1 MTSGMNRLVPLA
13 LAAGVAAAFSHGAL
27 AQDADALRREVDA
40 LKKQVEELRQ
50 AIRQAPA
57 PAAEI
62 QALRREVQE
71 VAKSAG
77 EFRGVSST
85 KHFAGYADVG
95 YADSK
100 KGPGAFDVARFN
112 PAFHYQYQDLVL
124 LDAELEIATSQNG
137 TTETGLEFATIAL
150 LVHDYAAV
158 YAGKFNSGIGQF
170 RQNLHPGWINRLP
183 SVPVG
188 FGHDQAAPTSEV
200 GAGVRG
206 ALPFGSMRATYDV
219 WLGNGPR
226 LELNAAG
233 DEIEMI
239 EASGATGNAD
249 GKKVWGGRIG
259 LLPLPKLELGLSAAR
274 GDVAVV
280 QGGAA
285 EAARDYRVFGADA
298 AYQVGR
304 LDLRAE
310 YVEQKV
316 GDLAASVAPVGG
328 RWRAGYAQAA
338 YRFEAAKWEGVL
350 RYGDFRTPHA
360 DQNQKQW
367 VAGVNYWFAP
377 NLVAKAAY
385 EFNKGLVDTPTDAN
399 RLLLQVAY
407 GF

>member
-1 MTSGMNRLVPLA
+1 MQANRNAAGLKRLAMAIA
-13 LAAGVAAAFSHGAL
+13 LASAFPAVGL
-27 AQDADALRREVDA
+27 AQDPAALKQEIDALREEV
-40 LKKQVEELRQ
+40 RQ
-50 AIRQAPA
+50 STR
-57 PAAEI
+57 AATEWRN
-62 QALRREVQE
+62 AT
-71 VAKSAG
+71 
-77 EFRGVSST
+77 ST
-85 KHFAGYADVG
+85 KHFAGYAEAG
-95 YADSK
+95 YTDAK
-100 KGPGAFDVARFN
+100 RRPGFFDVARFN

-124 LDAELEIATSQNG
+124 FDAELEVTVAKNG
-137 TTETGLEFATIAL
+137 TTETGLEFATISL
-150 LVHDYAAV
+150 LLHDYAAL

-206 ALPFGSMRATYDV
+206 AVPFGSMRATYDV

-239 EASGATGNAD
+239 EATGATGND
-249 GKKVWGGRIG
+249 VNKKVWGGRIG

-280 QGGAA
+280 QAGVA
-285 EAARDYRVFGADA
+285 EALRAYRVFGADA

-316 GDLAASVAPVGG
+316 GELAASVAPQGG
-328 RWRAGYAQAA
+328 RWKAGYVQAA

-350 RYGDFRTPHA
+350 RYGDFKTPHA

-367 VAGVNYWFAP
+367 VAGLNYWFAP

-385 EFNKGLVDTPTDAN
+385 ESNKGLVDTPTDAN
-399 RLLLQVAY
+399 RLLLQLAY

>member
-1 MTSGMNRLVPLA
+1 MQANRHAGDVKRLA
-13 LAAGVAAAFSHGAL
+13 VAIVLAGAFPAAGL
-27 AQDADALRREVDA
+27 AQDPAALKREIDALREEV
-40 LKKQVEELRQ
+40 RQ
-50 AIRQAPA
+50 STR
-57 PAAEI
+57 AA
-62 QALRREVQE
+62 QE
-71 VAKSAG
+71 WRNAT
-77 EFRGVSST
+77 ST

-95 YADSK
+95 YTDA
-100 KGPGAFDVARFN
+100 KGRTGLFNVLSFN

-124 LDAELEIATSQNG
+124 LDAELEIAAAENG
-137 TTETGLEFATIAL
+137 TTETGLEFATINL

-188 FGHDQAAPTSEV
+188 FGHDQAAPATEL

-206 ALPFGSMRATYDV
+206 AVPFGSMRATYDV

-239 EASGATGNAD
+239 EAEGATGNDD
-249 GKKVWGGRIG
+249 GKKVWGMRIA

-274 GDVAVV
+274 GEVAVV
-280 QGGAA
+280 QGGVA

-298 AYQVGR
+298 AYQIGS

-310 YVEQKV
+310 QVEQKV
-316 GDLAASVAPVGG
+316 GDQAASVAPAGG
-328 RWRAGYAQAA
+328 RWKARYAQAA
-338 YRFEAAKWEGVL
+338 YRFTATKWEGAL
-350 RYGDFRTPHA
+350 RYGKFTTPHA
-360 DQNQKQW
+360 DQDQEQW
-367 VAGVNYWFAP
+367 AAGVNYWFAP

-385 EFNKGLVDTPTDAN
+385 EFNKGLADTPTDAN
-399 RLLLQVAY
+399 RLLLQLAY